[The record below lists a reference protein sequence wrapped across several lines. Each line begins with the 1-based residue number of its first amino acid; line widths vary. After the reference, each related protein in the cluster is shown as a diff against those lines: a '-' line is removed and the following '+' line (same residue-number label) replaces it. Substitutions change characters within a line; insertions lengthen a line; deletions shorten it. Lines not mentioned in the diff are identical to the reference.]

1 MVMFRSRDAEIGK
14 IKLGCLAS
22 LVLGIAAVYY
32 GIDYLQVRL
41 KAYQMQDQVTEQ
53 ATFASV
59 VDDNTIRRRLRE
71 TATRLDNP
79 ITGGLWEVRRVQLPE
94 GRRMIIRGEYTDS
107 LVFKPFKKTLYFKFI
122 PTDTVRI
129 S

>member
-1 MVMFRSRDAEIGK
+1 MVRSRRRNQSGK
-14 IKLGCLAS
+14 IKAGCLVM

-32 GIDYLQVRL
+32 GIDFIEIRL

-59 VDDNTIRRRLRE
+59 VDDNTIRRRLTE
-71 TATRLDNP
+71 TATRLDIP
-79 ITGGLWEVRRVQLPE
+79 ITGRQWELRRVQMPD

-107 LVFKPFKKTLYFKFI
+107 LVFKPFKRTLYFKFI
-122 PTDTVRI
+122 PTDTVVIR
-129 S
+129 

>member
-1 MVMFRSRDAEIGK
+1 VVMSRRRDQSGK
-14 IKLGCLAS
+14 IKAGCLVM

-32 GIDYLQVRL
+32 GIDFIEIRL

-59 VDDNTIRRRLRE
+59 VDDNTIRRRLTE
-71 TATRLDNP
+71 TATRLDIP
-79 ITGGLWEVRRVQLPE
+79 ITGRQWELRRLQLPD

-107 LVFKPFKKTLYFKFI
+107 LVFKPFKRTMYFKFI
-122 PTDTVRI
+122 PTDTVVIR
-129 S
+129 